1 MSNTTLRQM
10 ADTREA
16 KFGTGV
22 FEFDSPGIGH
32 ILKAGGAEYAF
43 VDCEH
48 SGLGIDA
55 VKRVLRYMEAAELP
69 TFVRPPSQS
78 SHHIA
83 TFLDAGAEGLMLPM
97 VSNTDQARAIVDAM
111 KYTPQGSRGVA
122 LGIAHDRYAPG
133 PVLEKLAEANQR
145 TVCLVLIETKEGIA
159 NVDEIAAVE
168 GVDVL
173 WIGHFDLSCSLGIP
187 GQFEHPEFLS
197 AVEKVVAAGQAQGKS
212 LGRMV
217 RSIDEGVA
225 LNNQGF
231 DFICY
236 SGDLWLLQDAL
247 RTGIEKLRER
257 CG

>member
-1 MSNTTLRQM
+1 
-10 ADTREA
+10 
-16 KFGTGV
+16 
-22 FEFDSPGIGH
+22 
-32 ILKAGGAEYAF
+32 
-43 VDCEH
+43 
-48 SGLGIDA
+48 
-55 VKRVLRYMEAAELP
+55 
-69 TFVRPPSQS
+69 
-78 SHHIA
+78 
-83 TFLDAGAEGLMLPM
+83 EGLMLPM

-225 LNNQGF
+225 LNNRGF

>member
-1 MSNTTLRQM
+1 MSNSTLREM

-48 SGLGIDA
+48 SGFGIDA

-97 VSNTDQARAIVDAM
+97 VSNAEQARAIVEAM
-111 KYTPQGSRGVA
+111 KYTPEGSRGVA

-133 PVLEKLAEANQR
+133 PVLEKLDAANRR

-159 NVDEIAAVE
+159 NVDEIAATD

-173 WIGHFDLSCSLGIP
+173 WIGHFDLSCSLGIA
-187 GQFEHPEFLS
+187 GQFEHPDFLA
-197 AVEKVVAAGQAQGKS
+197 AVDRVVAAGRAHGKS

-217 RSIDEGVA
+217 SNIEDGVA
-225 LNNQGF
+225 LNTQGF

-236 SGDLWLLQDAL
+236 SGDLWLLQEAL
-247 RTGIEKLRER
+247 RTGIGELRQR

>member
-1 MSNTTLRQM
+1 
-10 ADTREA
+10 
-16 KFGTGV
+16 
-22 FEFDSPGIGH
+22 
-32 ILKAGGAEYAF
+32 
-43 VDCEH
+43 
-48 SGLGIDA
+48 
-55 VKRVLRYMEAAELP
+55 MEAAELP

>member
-1 MSNTTLRQM
+1 
-10 ADTREA
+10 
-16 KFGTGV
+16 
-22 FEFDSPGIGH
+22 
-32 ILKAGGAEYAF
+32 
-43 VDCEH
+43 
-48 SGLGIDA
+48 
-55 VKRVLRYMEAAELP
+55 VLRYMEAAELP

-97 VSNTDQARAIVDAM
+97 VSNADQARAIVDAM
-111 KYTPQGSRGVA
+111 KYAPQGSRGVA

-133 PVLEKLAEANQR
+133 PVLEKLTAANQR

-159 NVDEIAAVE
+159 NVDEIAVVE

-247 RTGIEKLRER
+247 RTGIEELRQR